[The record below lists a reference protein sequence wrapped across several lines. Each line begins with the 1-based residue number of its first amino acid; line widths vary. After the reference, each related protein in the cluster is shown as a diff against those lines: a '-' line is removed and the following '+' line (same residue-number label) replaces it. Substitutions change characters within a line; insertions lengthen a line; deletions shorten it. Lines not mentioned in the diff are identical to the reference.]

1 MTQKIFARVE
11 RSKKVR
17 FQYAVPMMAFKENSQ
32 LNTARVRRSGGGGRG
47 GTGMKVGGGLG
58 GILLVLAVG
67 MFFGPEGVNVLNQVT
82 GGSSYDYSNVD
93 TSAEDRLKEECQTGE
108 DANTNTECNMVGTA
122 NSLDYFWQ
130 DALPTATGVA
140 YQPPSLDLFID
151 NNVSTGCGSAS
162 RAVGPFYCPADQT
175 AYVHTSFFDTMKT
188 QLGATGGQAAEQ
200 YVLAHEFGHH
210 IQNQLGDLKYSQYDP
225 KGADSGAVRV
235 ELQADCYAG
244 LWAREAQ
251 NDTES
256 PVQLKPISE
265 SELATIINATKVI
278 GDDHIQMTSQGHT
291 DSSTYTHGTSAQRST
306 WYMAGYNSGDFNQC
320 NTFEARDLNNPGA

>member
-1 MTQKIFARVE
+1 MRKTFARVE
-11 RSKKVR
+11 RRKSVWLK
-17 FQYAVPMMAFKENSQ
+17 YAVPMMAFKENSQ
-32 LNTARVRRSGGGGRG
+32 LNTDRVRRSGGGGRG

-58 GILLVLAVG
+58 GMLLVLAVG
-67 MFFGPEGVNVLNQVT
+67 VFFGQDGLNMLNQVT
-82 GGSSYDYSNVD
+82 GGTSFDYSNV
-93 TSAEDRLKEECQTGE
+93 SPESEDQLQNECKTGE
-108 DANTNTECNMVGTA
+108 DANNITDCNMVGTA
-122 NSLDYFWQ
+122 NSLDYFWE
-130 DALPTATGVA
+130 DALPAATGTA
-140 YQPPSLDLFID
+140 YAPPVLHLFSGG
-151 NNVSTGCGSAS
+151 VSTGCGRAS
-162 RAVGPFYCPADQT
+162 SAVGPFYCPADQT
-175 AYVHTSFFDTMKT
+175 AYVDTSFFDTMKT

-265 SELATIINATKVI
+265 SELESIINATEVI

-291 DSSTYTHGTSAQRST
+291 DSSTYTHGTSAQRT
-306 WYMAGYNSGDFNQC
+306 AWYMAGYNSGDMAQC